1 MTNQHHDA
9 SEAQHKRITVKWVK
23 SAIGYNQRQKRTLR
37 ALGFS
42 RLGQEVHHN
51 DTPQIRGMLN
61 AVKHLVEVR

>member
-1 MTNQHHDA
+1 MTSQHDQN
-9 SEAQHKRITVKWVK
+9 EAQPKRITVKWVK
-23 SAIGYNQRQKRTLR
+23 SAIGYSQRQKRTLR

-42 RLGQEVHHN
+42 RLGQEVHHA